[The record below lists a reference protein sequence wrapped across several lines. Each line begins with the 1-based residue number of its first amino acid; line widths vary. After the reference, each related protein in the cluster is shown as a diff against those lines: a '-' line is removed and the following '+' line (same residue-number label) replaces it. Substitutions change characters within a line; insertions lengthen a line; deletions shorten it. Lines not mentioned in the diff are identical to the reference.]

1 MPSAH
6 VAVFD
11 READPGTETA
21 VTAYA
26 LQLLNRVVHE
36 FAAR

>member
-1 MPSAH
+1 M
-6 VAVFD
+6 AVFD
-11 READPGTETA
+11 READPGVETA
-21 VTAYA
+21 VVVYA